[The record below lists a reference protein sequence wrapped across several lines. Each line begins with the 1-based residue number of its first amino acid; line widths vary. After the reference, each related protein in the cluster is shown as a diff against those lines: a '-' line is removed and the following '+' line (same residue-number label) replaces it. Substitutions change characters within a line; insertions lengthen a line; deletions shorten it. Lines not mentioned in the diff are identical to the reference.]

1 MQCKCE
7 IIANITTK
15 LQHHALTLKQ
25 ISETNAISSINS
37 LNGIRKE
44 KAKYTI
50 NTPKN
55 NK

>member
-1 MQCKCE
+1 MQCKCK

-15 LQHHALTLKQ
+15 LHHALTLKQ

-37 LNGIRKE
+37 LNGIRKA